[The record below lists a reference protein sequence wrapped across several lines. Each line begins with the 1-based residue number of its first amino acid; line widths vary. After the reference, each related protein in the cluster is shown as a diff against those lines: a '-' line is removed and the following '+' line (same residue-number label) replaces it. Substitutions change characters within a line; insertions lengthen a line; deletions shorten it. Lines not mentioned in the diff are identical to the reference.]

1 MKKLF
6 LTFILLLFISNLV
19 QSQSIKISPVVET
32 VCKGRTFLVP
42 YFTTGV
48 FESGNTF
55 KVQIKSF
62 NGAWTDLTSTESK
75 NDISAIVPENYVENE
90 FNPYYFVRIV
100 SSKPF
105 IASNEI
111 SLTGLYSKPNVKL
124 VQPSPN
130 IINPNTL
137 VGIRVSGTGS
147 FPMNVVLN
155 DSSNLITNNFA
166 SSFNTSFLPENN
178 KDYFIVQISN
188 VCGLGT
194 GEGKLNYKINEAA
207 IKYFT
212 TSNEPY
218 CLGGKLKIGY
228 SATKKLSNA
237 TKITIIVKKIGN
249 IGSTYEIEATE
260 NNGAIEAIIP
270 DNIPVGE
277 IYEVSVVTNSPQS
290 IADKIGSIIVGERT
304 SIELDNVAIQADW
317 NNPVPLKFNVKGIGP
332 WNVTLSDGTSF
343 VFGGIAY
350 THPNS
355 QTSFIGEVKPSQT
368 QTYSISSFS
377 TACGLGGNSKN
388 TVAVT
393 VNPGVRIDSL
403 KKGLS
408 ICLGQ
413 SFTVKYSTQ
422 GNLSASSLSAVI
434 NTDRFNLPQNSIKV
448 PAKFENEIMRIE
460 LPNNLFDGINLF
472 TGNFYVGI
480 IYGDNKVTFSDYPIT
495 IKSLPVASLSKIAPV
510 TLQTK
515 GNVFLPINLKGIAPI
530 TITMTDSTVFN
541 IRGFDFINYFSPASN
556 LSALITQNTN
566 FRLKSV
572 SNDCGTANINDTT
585 TVVYTVRNVATND
598 IIIQNNYHRVCA
610 GEKIK
615 IGFKTIAPLSN
626 NNEFRVELLFNNNLV
641 SVLARGKTSPIEILI
656 PDNIANVEDQ
666 YKIRVVLSESNL
678 TSPLVPIAIYQKQT
692 VRIQSGSSG
701 SIFPKDFL
709 PNETVSF
716 AIIQEKFG
724 TGLDNFTFSDGETTR
739 QTSITKSFNASTIFS
754 LVSVSNICG
763 EGIVKSNTFKVN
775 VVPYRITIKQSSGIA
790 CKNKPLDIQYQVQG
804 QTPTDLKYNLQLASV
819 KDSVF
824 KNVIENTNQNPLVVP
839 MPSTLQSGEY
849 FIRLISNGV
858 NPQSSNW
865 IKIGVRDTPSINLT
879 SIDNKNTVEY
889 EKSKTTILKF
899 NPANTFDGF
908 YNAIVKGLDATGRTN
923 WISNG
928 SGNLL
933 SEVYPRN
940 TTTYSMLSVENG
952 CGYGTVAGEVKVS
965 MKPLLTLIN
974 NFPTASVCVDRE
986 VSFGYTSV
994 GEYEKNNVF
1003 KFTLIDV
1010 KDKRRYEVGQTNI
1023 GTGSI
1028 KVRIPT
1034 NVPSSAYKVEF
1045 ASTNPVIV
1053 DTNTAYLYIAT
1064 VPNVV
1069 LSGNTIINVGSGTY
1083 LNMIND
1089 SGSRYQYILSD
1100 STRGDGIY
1108 LSRFYPAVKPSKT
1121 TTYRILLVS
1130 NECGIGKSSGNATVI
1145 VNPVS
1150 DKKTE
1155 IEFTEF
1161 NPAFSERYPA
1171 ICSGATY
1178 TIGYKTTGNFS
1189 TTNKFTVQISDENG
1203 ENFRDMVTEE
1213 TTSPLRIRFT
1223 TPDDMKPSINYRIRV
1238 VASDKDVSSAA
1249 NIFPLVLS
1257 GKGPTAMFESS
1268 NYVFVEGKPIDI
1280 KINLTGQSP
1289 WRLRFGID
1297 ERSAQEY
1304 QRITASP
1311 FLISLVPLKSDTY
1324 RIFEI
1329 FDDALCPGKVIG
1341 TNTVKIELITA
1352 NEELSDLEVKLF
1364 PNPTSDKITIQSD
1377 NFKNT
1382 TLQITDNLGKQILQ
1396 QNINKSETIL
1406 DLSTYSSGQYFLQ
1419 LERDNKRIVYKIVKL

>member
-1 MKKLF
+1 MKKQNLF
-6 LTFILLLFISNLV
+6 TFLLLFFCLNLV
-19 QSQSIKISPVVET
+19 QAQSIKISPVVET

-42 YFTTGV
+42 YITTGV
-48 FESGNTF
+48 FESDNTF

-62 NGAWTDLTSTESK
+62 NGAWTDLTSNESK

-90 FNPYYFVRIV
+90 FNPNYFIRVV
-100 SSKPF
+100 SSKPL

-111 SLTGLYSKPNVKL
+111 NLTGLYSKPNVKL

-155 DSSNLITNNFA
+155 DSSNVIINSFA

-194 GEGKLNYKINEAA
+194 AEGKLNYRINEAT

-228 SATKKLSNA
+228 SATKKLSNT
-237 TKITIIVKKIGN
+237 TKITIILKRLGN
-249 IGSTYEIEATE
+249 IGTPYEIEATE

-277 IYEVSVVTNSPQS
+277 IYEMSVVTNIPQS
-290 IADKIGSIIVGERT
+290 IAEKIGSILVGERP
-304 SIELDNVAIQADW
+304 SVELDNVALQVDW

-350 THPNS
+350 TRPNS
-355 QTSFIGEVKPSQT
+355 QISLTGEVKPSQT

-377 TACGLGGNSKN
+377 TACGLGSNSKN
-388 TVAVT
+388 TIAVT

-413 SFTVKYSTQ
+413 SFDMKYSTR
-422 GNLSASSLSAVI
+422 GNLNASSLSAVI
-434 NTDRFNLPQNSIKV
+434 NTDKFNLPQNFIKV
-448 PAKFENEIMRIE
+448 PAKFENGVMRVE

-472 TGNFYVGI
+472 TGNFYIGI
-480 IYGDNKVTFSDYPIT
+480 IYGNNKVTFSDYPIN
-495 IKSLPVASLSKIAPV
+495 IKSLPIASLSKIAPV
-510 TLQTK
+510 TLQAK
-515 GNVFLPINLKGIAPI
+515 GNVFLPLNLKGHAPI
-530 TITMTDSTVFN
+530 TITMTDSTVLN
-541 IRGFDFINYFSPASN
+541 IRGIDYVNYNLFSFN
-556 LSALITQNTN
+556 LGTLITQNTN

-572 SNDCGTANINDTT
+572 SNDCGTVNINDTT
-585 TVVYTVRNVATND
+585 TVVYTVRNIAAND

-666 YKIRVVLSESNL
+666 YKIRVASSESNL
-678 TSPLVPIAIYQKQT
+678 TSPLVPLAIYQKQT

-701 SIFPKDFL
+701 SSFPKDFL

-716 AIIQEKFG
+716 FITQEKFG
-724 TGLDNFTFSDGETTR
+724 TGLDNYTFSDGETTR
-739 QTSITKSFNASTIFS
+739 QTSITKTFNASTTFS

-763 EGIVKSNTFKVN
+763 EGIVRNNAFKVN
-775 VVPYRITIKQSSGIA
+775 VIPYRITIKQSSGIA
-790 CKNKPLDIQYQVQG
+790 CKNKPFDIQYQVQG
-804 QTPTDLKYNLQLASV
+804 QTPTDLKYNLQLASA

-849 FIRLISNGV
+849 FIRLISNGI

-865 IKIGVRDTPSINLT
+865 IKIGVRDTPLINLT
-879 SIDNKNTVEY
+879 SNDNKNTIEY
-889 EKSKTTILKF
+889 EKFKTTILKF

-908 YNAIVKGLDATGRTN
+908 YNAIVKGLDATGRTS

-940 TTTYSMLSVENG
+940 TTTYSMLSVENA
-952 CGYGTVAGEVKVS
+952 CGYGTVSGEVKVN
-965 MKPLLTLIN
+965 MKPSLTLVN
-974 NFPTASVCVDRE
+974 NFPTSSFCVDRE
-986 VSFGYTSV
+986 VSFQYTSV

-1010 KDKRRYEVGQTNI
+1010 KDKRRYEIGQTSI
-1023 GTGSI
+1023 GTGNI

-1045 ASTNPVIV
+1045 SSINPSIIDTSTS
-1053 DTNTAYLYIAT
+1053 YLYVTT

-1069 LSGNTIINVGSGTY
+1069 LSGNTTVNSGQTAYLSINNNNHNIYSSDAINYVFSTDEKGSFGNSLGRRYFAPVNPKSTTAYTLKSVENLCGSGQV
-1083 LNMIND
+1083 
-1089 SGSRYQYILSD
+1089 SGSAKV
-1100 STRGDGIY
+1100 T
-1108 LSRFYPAVKPSKT
+1108 
-1121 TTYRILLVS
+1121 
-1130 NECGIGKSSGNATVI
+1130 
-1145 VNPVS
+1145 VNPSS
-1150 DKKTE
+1150 DRS
-1155 IEFTEF
+1155 ILTEF
-1161 NPAFSERYPA
+1161 LVRFDAPPLCA
-1171 ICSGATY
+1171 GGTY
-1178 TIGYKTTGNFS
+1178 FVNFTTKGTFS
-1189 TTNKFTVQISDENG
+1189 TANKFVAQISDKNG
-1203 ENFRDMVTEE
+1203 ENFKDIVTEGNQ
-1213 TTSPLRIRFT
+1213 SPLKIT
-1223 TPDDMKPSINYRIRV
+1223 IPNDLPDSDNYRLRV
-1238 VASDKDVSSAA
+1238 ISTDSDVASGA
-1249 NIFPLVLS
+1249 NNFPLS
-1257 GKGPTAMFESS
+1257 FSQMPTVSIDS
-1268 NYVFVEGKPIDI
+1268 TNYLLAGGKPINI
-1280 KINLTGQSP
+1280 KFNLTGKPLWTLKFGVEEASAITYKDISTSP
-1289 WRLRFGID
+1289 FTLNLTPN
-1297 ERSAQEY
+1297 S
-1304 QRITASP
+1304 TASY
-1311 FLISLVPLKSDTY
+1311 K
-1324 RIFEI
+1324 IFSI
-1329 FDDALCPGKVIG
+1329 NDAYCPGKVVGSAI
-1341 TNTVKIELITA
+1341 VKIELITA
-1352 NEELSDLEVKLF
+1352 NEELSDMEIKLF

-1382 TLQITDNLGKQILQ
+1382 TLQIFDNLGRQILQ
-1396 QNINKSETIL
+1396 QNINKSQTVL
-1406 DLSTYSSGQYFLQ
+1406 DISNFKTGQYLLQ
-1419 LERDNKRIVYKIVKL
+1419 IERENKRIAYKIQKL